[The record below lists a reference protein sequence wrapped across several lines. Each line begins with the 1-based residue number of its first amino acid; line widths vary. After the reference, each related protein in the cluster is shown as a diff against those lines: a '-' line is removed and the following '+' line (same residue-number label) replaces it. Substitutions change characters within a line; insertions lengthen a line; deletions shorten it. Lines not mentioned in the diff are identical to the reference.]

1 MGAECGYL
9 DELDCDNIQALE
21 RHIAHL
27 ENHIANLEDPSL
39 APVTLHDPYEQFHR
53 MQGPHQGSVQRHR
66 LSELSL
72 RALACIEFRLLPFMR
87 TFILPGQALQTDHS
101 AALLNAIYLVGAHCS
116 NDPQMHGLQAE
127 LLTLT
132 LEHLAVGLNN
142 PTPTAIMHALQTE
155 VLLASYFFSNN
166 CALEGTYR
174 ANAAAD
180 MALACRLHVIG
191 SLCGPTSD
199 VLPISIPYRLAV
211 PANVVEMGECI
222 NAFWTVYA
230 LDKAWSFA
238 LGYASAFTD
247 DERKGTEIDVPWPL
261 TVHDNMPASLRTVKV
276 FVYGASPAH
285 AQESWLALH
294 AKAISLMEHATR
306 TASLISGGEH
316 LPYHSD
322 QSRDL

>member
-1 MGAECGYL
+1 
-9 DELDCDNIQALE
+9 
-21 RHIAHL
+21 
-27 ENHIANLEDPSL
+27 
-39 APVTLHDPYEQFHR
+39 
-53 MQGPHQGSVQRHR
+53 
-66 LSELSL
+66 
-72 RALACIEFRLLPFMR
+72 
-87 TFILPGQALQTDHS
+87 
-101 AALLNAIYLVGAHCS
+101 
-116 NDPQMHGLQAE
+116 MHGLQAE

-306 TASLISGGEH
+306 TASLISGGTGSVPAEASQ
-316 LPYHSD
+316 LD
-322 QSRDL
+322 QRIEQFKGGLQEIPPMNTSRADLIPRLLMIHIIAHCATIELFQRRDSQGGRVDTESKTARAVTSAVWLLRQIDYSRIKHVDAFLGVRICVH